1 MVLKFLSNT
10 FDFLLNFSNLV
21 VMENKKTA
29 LIIEGGGQRGVFSFG
44 ITDTFINRNY
54 DPFDI
59 YIGVSNGV
67 AVLCWYLIKE
77 TDNNLDKMLYAAK
90 GDYLSYKNIFTGEDI
105 LKFHQMYE
113 DGEKMFNPSMEK
125 IKNNLEGKNYI
136 AVVTDAIEANAEYYS
151 FGEGEW
157 MPKMIASGTLPILV
171 KTPSLID
178 GRRKFDGGIADPIPV
193 EKAYKMGA
201 KKIIVIRTY
210 EKKFRRKL
218 KLENYI
224 GALLSSQF
232 PSLRKA
238 LLEHDKTYN
247 RALDFINNPPH
258 DCEIVQ
264 LCPPKKLKSKR
275 DTKNIEYL
283 KADYNLGKSVAEE
296 FLNSLMVS

>member
-1 MVLKFLSNT
+1 
-10 FDFLLNFSNLV
+10 
-21 VMENKKTA
+21 MENKKTA

-90 GDYLSYKNIFTGEDI
+90 GDYLSYKNIFTGKDI

-125 IKNNLEGKNYI
+125 IRNNLKGKNYI
-136 AVVTDAIEANAEYYS
+136 AVVTDAIKANAEYYS
-151 FGEGEW
+151 FGDGEW

-178 GRRKFDGGIADPIPV
+178 GRRKFDGGIADPLPV

-224 GALLSSQF
+224 GALLSSQY

-247 RALDFINNPPH
+247 RALDFINNPPP

-275 DTKNIEYL
+275 DTKNIEFL
-283 KADYNLGKSVAEE
+283 KADYKLGKSVAEE
-296 FLNSLMVS
+296 FLNSFTAS

>member
-1 MVLKFLSNT
+1 
-10 FDFLLNFSNLV
+10 
-21 VMENKKTA
+21 MENKKTA

-44 ITDTFINRNY
+44 ITDTFIARNY

-67 AVLCWYLIKE
+67 AVLCWYLIRE

-90 GDYLSYKNIFTGEDI
+90 GDYLSYKNIFTGKDI

-113 DGEKMFNPSMEK
+113 DGEKLFKPSMEK
-125 IKNNLEGKNYI
+125 IKNNLEGKEYI

-151 FGEGEW
+151 FGDGDW
-157 MPKMIASGTLPILV
+157 MPKMIASGTLPVLV
-171 KTPSLID
+171 RTPSLIN
-178 GRRKFDGGIADPIPV
+178 GRRKFDGGVADPLPV

-201 KKIIVIRTY
+201 KKIILIRTY
-210 EKKFRRKL
+210 EKKFRRKR

-224 GALLSSQF
+224 GALFSNEYPKLQN
-232 PSLRKA
+232 A
-238 LLEHDKTYN
+238 LLEHYKTYN
-247 RALDFINNPPH
+247 RALDFIKNPPN

-275 DTKNIEYL
+275 DSKNTEIL
-283 KADYNLGKSVAEE
+283 KADYKLGKRVAAEY
-296 FLNSLMVS
+296 LDSLED

>member
-1 MVLKFLSNT
+1 M
-10 FDFLLNFSNLV
+10 D
-21 VMENKKTA
+21 NKKTA

-90 GDYLSYKNIFTGEDI
+90 GDYLSYKNIFTGKDI

-151 FGEGEW
+151 FGDGEW

-210 EKKFRRKL
+210 EKNFRRKL

-224 GALLSSQF
+224 GALLSSQY

-275 DTKNIEYL
+275 DTKNIEVL
-283 KADYNLGKSVAEE
+283 KADYKLGKSVAEE
-296 FLNSLMVS
+296 FLNSFTAS

>member
-1 MVLKFLSNT
+1 MG
-10 FDFLLNFSNLV
+10 
-21 VMENKKTA
+21 NKKTA

-67 AVLCWYLIKE
+67 AVLCWYLIRE

-90 GDYLSYKNIFTGEDI
+90 GDYLSYKNIFTGKDI

-113 DGEKMFNPSMEK
+113 DGERMFKPSMEK
-125 IKNNLEGKNYI
+125 IKNNLKGKDYI

-151 FGEGEW
+151 FGDGEW
-157 MPKMIASGTLPILV
+157 MPKMIASGTLPLLV
-171 KTPSLID
+171 KTPSLIN
-178 GRRKFDGGIADPIPV
+178 GRRKFDGGITDPLPV
-193 EKAYKMGA
+193 EKAYALGA

-218 KLENYI
+218 KPENYI
-224 GALLSSQF
+224 GALFSRKY
-232 PSLRKA
+232 PKLRKA

-247 RALDFINNPPH
+247 RAIDFINNPPH
-258 DCEIVQ
+258 DCDIVQ
-264 LCPPKKLKSKR
+264 LCPPEKLKSKR
-275 DTKNIEYL
+275 DSKNIEIL
-283 KADYNLGKSVAEE
+283 KADYKIGKRVAEE
-296 FLNSLMVS
+296 YLNGLED

>member
-1 MVLKFLSNT
+1 MG
-10 FDFLLNFSNLV
+10 
-21 VMENKKTA
+21 NKKTA
-29 LIIEGGGQRGVFSFG
+29 LIVEGGGQRGVFSFG

-90 GDYLSYKNIFTGEDI
+90 GDYLSYKNIFTGKDI
-105 LKFHQMYE
+105 LKFHQMYK

-125 IKNNLEGKNYI
+125 IRNNLKGKEYI

-151 FGEGEW
+151 FGDGEW
-157 MPKMIASGTLPILV
+157 LPKMIASGTLPILV

-178 GRRKFDGGIADPIPV
+178 GRRKFDGGIADPLPV

-210 EKKFRRKL
+210 EKNFRRKL

-224 GALLSSQF
+224 GALLSSQY

-258 DCEIVQ
+258 DCEIIQ

-275 DTKNIEYL
+275 DTKNIEVL
-283 KADYNLGKSVAEE
+283 KADYKLGKSVAEE
-296 FLNSLMVS
+296 FLNSFTAS

>member
-1 MVLKFLSNT
+1 
-10 FDFLLNFSNLV
+10 
-21 VMENKKTA
+21 MENKKTA

-90 GDYLSYKNIFTGEDI
+90 GDYLSYKNIFTGKDI

-125 IKNNLEGKNYI
+125 IRNNLKDKNYI
-136 AVVTDAIEANAEYYS
+136 AVVTDAIKANAEYYS
-151 FGEGEW
+151 FGDGEW

-210 EKKFRRKL
+210 EKNFRRKL

-224 GALLSSQF
+224 GALLSSQY
-232 PSLRKA
+232 PSLKKA

-275 DTKNIEYL
+275 DTKNIEVL
-283 KADYNLGKSVAEE
+283 KADYKLGKSVAEE
-296 FLNSLMVS
+296 FLNSFMAA

>member
-1 MVLKFLSNT
+1 MG
-10 FDFLLNFSNLV
+10 
-21 VMENKKTA
+21 NKKTA

-67 AVLCWYLIKE
+67 AVLCWYLIRE

-90 GDYLSYKNIFTGEDI
+90 GDYLSYKNIFTGKDI

-113 DGEKMFNPSMEK
+113 DGERMFKPSMEK
-125 IKNNLEGKNYI
+125 IKNNLKGKDYI

-151 FGEGEW
+151 FGDGEW
-157 MPKMIASGTLPILV
+157 MPKMIASGTLPFLV
-171 KTPSLID
+171 KTPSLIN
-178 GRRKFDGGIADPIPV
+178 GHRKFDGGIADPLPV
-193 EKAYKMGA
+193 EKAYELGA

-218 KLENYI
+218 KPENYI
-224 GALLSSQF
+224 GALFSRKY
-232 PSLRKA
+232 PKLRKA

-247 RALDFINNPPH
+247 RAIDFINNPPH
-258 DCEIVQ
+258 DCDIVQ
-264 LCPPKKLKSKR
+264 LCPPEKLKSKR
-275 DTKNIEYL
+275 DSKNIEIL
-283 KADYNLGKSVAEE
+283 KADYKIGKRVAEE
-296 FLNSLMVS
+296 YLNGLEN

>member
-1 MVLKFLSNT
+1 
-10 FDFLLNFSNLV
+10 
-21 VMENKKTA
+21 MENKKTA

-67 AVLCWYLIKE
+67 AVLCWYLIRE

-90 GDYLSYKNIFTGEDI
+90 GDYLSYKNIFTGKDI

-113 DGEKMFNPSMEK
+113 DGERMFKPSMEK
-125 IKNNLEGKNYI
+125 IKNNLKGKDYI

-151 FGEGEW
+151 FGDGEW
-157 MPKMIASGTLPILV
+157 MPKMIASGTLPFLV
-171 KTPSLID
+171 KTPSLIN
-178 GRRKFDGGIADPIPV
+178 GHRKFDGGIADPLPV
-193 EKAYKMGA
+193 EKAYELGA

-218 KLENYI
+218 KPENYI
-224 GALLSSQF
+224 GALFSRKY
-232 PSLRKA
+232 PKLRKA

-247 RALDFINNPPH
+247 RAIDFINNPPH
-258 DCEIVQ
+258 DCDIVQ
-264 LCPPKKLKSKR
+264 LCPPEKLKSKR
-275 DTKNIEYL
+275 DSKNIEIL
-283 KADYNLGKSVAEE
+283 KADYKIGKRVAEE
-296 FLNSLMVS
+296 YLNGLED